1 MHDPRSILV
10 TLLGLGVF
18 VLGVVRGSELLATG
32 GLGTAV
38 VGLLLPGLAEAAVG
52 NFFSVKKKE
61 AASAPD
67 FGDLLT
73 PDLEQS
79 LGTAARRMLGD
90 AGRARH
96 SVETAVMRAR
106 SAWAGQPAEAVRPF
120 LLCNLFH
127 VMLAMPSAD
136 VDPAAETDLPD
147 DPLLGRSVE
156 RALDRAR
163 AGGAG
168 VVAPPL
174 RGPGAARDRPDPRPI
189 SRHRRRGDRGRA
201 PATRRPAGGGD
212 PMTTPE
218 ERLRALDHSP
228 SRAQSLPPIDRT
240 TIFAR
245 ARRQRACGWRPWQPA
260 GP

>member
-61 AASAPD
+61 AAAAPD

-106 SAWAGQPAEAVRPF
+106 SAWGGQPAEAVRPF

-127 VMLAMPSAD
+127 VMLAMPAAD

-156 RALDRAR
+156 HALMALGREERALWLLHYEDLEQPVIAR
-163 AGGAG
+163 I
-168 VVAPPL
+168 L
-174 RGPGAARDRPDPRPI
+174 DRPPDTI
-189 SRHRRRGDRGRA
+189 GEAIEAVRRRLDDLLA
-201 PATRRPAGGGD
+201 AATP
-212 PMTTPE
+212 
-218 ERLRALDHSP
+218 
-228 SRAQSLPPIDRT
+228 
-240 TIFAR
+240 
-245 ARRQRACGWRPWQPA
+245 
-260 GP
+260 